1 MAKIYLVEEEASK
14 KEFDRYPQYHKLSDG
29 QQKEFKKALFLTK
42 GAANNEV
49 GCMLA
54 SFDMPGE
61 EIAKYSASWKD
72 ANGVSQVL
80 RTRHDPYGPKERSK
94 QTWKRLMQQAA
105 RIPDLF
111 DTIRGRAL
119 VAKYG
124 EEIKNEFCDKQG
136 RCSLNVV
143 ETDDKYERML
153 DCVELI
159 EGSATEYAFR
169 GIKQELVEDNNLE
182 FDRNK
187 ASRLEF
193 LERTKASEIAE
204 AKSKGIDLASLYERA
219 TERYSGK
226 RESGDGLDSYP
237 ELQKDFWGFLKQDI
251 SSLAHA
257 PKEDLER
264 ALRIEE
270 GKPARLFTISTEIGR
285 QFVGYPYY
293 SENVYGVTPDA
304 TYNAL
309 YVRGMYKAMD
319 EMGVGIATSS
329 QMAYPR
335 GRLNTRVKRIAH
347 KVISLNEK
355 YQKMLKNKSN
365 KIEPVILRQTLV
377 GMFNEFADRSC
388 YEFRMFIRE
397 DRPAPT
403 LAELNPKKQPKS
415 AKATKTK
422 APRKRST
429 GPKEVV
435 KTEDG
440 STFVEY

>member
-1 MAKIYLVEEEASK
+1 MTEEK
-14 KEFDRYPQYHKLSDG
+14 KEYNRYPTYGNLSEE

-42 GAANNEV
+42 GAVNNNV

-54 SFDMPGE
+54 SLGLDGE
-61 EIAKYSASWKD
+61 AIAKYGASWKD
-72 ANGVSQVL
+72 AENVDQGSAL
-80 RTRHDPYGPKERSK
+80 NKRHYPYRPSAGAKGRL
-94 QTWKRLMQQAA
+94 TWKRLMQQAA

-124 EEIKNEFCDKQG
+124 EEIKDEFCDKQG
-136 RCSLNVV
+136 RCSLNIVQM
-143 ETDDKYERML
+143 DDTYERML
-153 DCVELI
+153 AGVEFQYDTATDYTF
-159 EGSATEYAFR
+159 GS
-169 GIKQELVEDNNLE
+169 IKQELIRGQNLE
-182 FDRNK
+182 FNQTK

-219 TERYSGK
+219 TERRNDK
-226 RESGDGLDSYP
+226 RDCGDGLDNYP

-270 GKPARLFTISTEIGR
+270 GQPARLFTIATEIGR

-293 SENVYGVTPDA
+293 SENVYGATPDA

-309 YVRGMYKAMD
+309 YIRGMYKAMD

-329 QMAYPR
+329 RMGYAR

-365 KIEPVILRQTLV
+365 KIEPAILRQTLV
-377 GMFNEFADRSC
+377 GMFNEFADRSV

-403 LAELNPKKQPKS
+403 LAELKPKKQPKS
-415 AKATKTK
+415 AKPTK
-422 APRKRST
+422 AKAPKKRST
-429 GPKEVV
+429 GPKEVIEV
-435 KTEDG
+435 EG
-440 STFVEY
+440 AGTFVEY

>member
-1 MAKIYLVEEEASK
+1 MTEEK
-14 KEFDRYPQYHKLSDG
+14 KEFDRYPTYGKLSEE
-29 QQKEFKKALFLTK
+29 QQREFKKALFLTK
-42 GAANNEV
+42 GAANNDV
-49 GCMLA
+49 GCLLA
-54 SFDMPGE
+54 LLGLPGE
-61 EIAKYSASWKD
+61 DIAKYGASWKD
-72 ANGVSQVL
+72 AENVGQAL
-80 RTRHDPYGPKERSK
+80 RTRHDPYGAKERSK
-94 QTWKRLMQQAA
+94 QTWKRLLQQAA

-124 EEIKNEFCDKQG
+124 EEVKDEFCDESGK
-136 RCSLNVV
+136 CSLNVV
-143 ETDDKYERML
+143 TADNEYEKLL
-153 DCVELI
+153 DCVEFI
-159 EGSATEYAFR
+159 EGSATEYVFR
-169 GIKQELVEDNNLE
+169 GIKQDVMEQYHLDFDNT
-182 FDRNK
+182 K

-204 AKSKGIDLASLYERA
+204 AKSKGIDLAALYARAIER
-219 TERYSGK
+219 RNSK

-257 PKEDLER
+257 PKEELER
-264 ALRIEE
+264 ALRIEKGE
-270 GKPARLFTISTEIGR
+270 PARLFTISTEIGR

-293 SENVYGVTPDA
+293 SENAYSAAPNA
-304 TYNAL
+304 SYNSL
-309 YVRGMYKAMD
+309 YVRGLYKAMD

-329 QMAYPR
+329 RMGYAR
-335 GRLNTRVKRIAH
+335 GRLTTRVKRIAH

-365 KIEPVILRQTLV
+365 KIEPAILRQTLV
-377 GMFNEFADRSC
+377 GMFNEFADRSV

-415 AKATKTK
+415 AKATKAK

>member
-1 MAKIYLVEEEASK
+1 MTEEK
-14 KEFDRYPQYHKLSDG
+14 KEFDRYPTYGKLSEE

-42 GAANNEV
+42 GTANNDV
-49 GCMLA
+49 GCLLA
-54 SFDMPGE
+54 LLGLPGE
-61 EIAKYSASWKD
+61 DIAKYGASWKD
-72 ANGVSQVL
+72 AENVGQVL
-80 RTRHDPYGPKERSK
+80 RTRHDPYGPRTGTAGKL
-94 QTWKRLMQQAA
+94 TWKRLAQQAA

-124 EEIKNEFCDKQG
+124 EEVKDEFCDKQG
-136 RCSLNVV
+136 RCSLNIVQ
-143 ETDDKYERML
+143 TDDMYERML
-153 DCVELI
+153 AGVEFQDGTATGYTF
-159 EGSATEYAFR
+159 GS
-169 GIKQELVEDNNLE
+169 IKQDLIREQNLD
-182 FDRNK
+182 FDRAK

-219 TERYSGK
+219 TGQRNGK
-226 RESGDGLDSYP
+226 RESGDGLDKYP

-257 PKEDLER
+257 PKEELER
-264 ALRIEE
+264 SLRMEE
-270 GKPARLFTISTEIGR
+270 GKPAKLFTISTEIGR

-293 SENVYGVTPDA
+293 SENAYSVAPNA

-309 YVRGMYKAMD
+309 YIRGLYKAMD

-329 QMAYPR
+329 QMGYAR
-335 GRLNTRVKRIAH
+335 GRFTTRVKRIAH

-415 AKATKTK
+415 AKATKAK
-422 APRKRST
+422 ASRKRST

>member
-1 MAKIYLVEEEASK
+1 MTEEK

-80 RTRHDPYGPKERSK
+80 RTRHDPYGPRERSK
-94 QTWKRLMQQAA
+94 PTWKRLMQQAA

-124 EEIKNEFCDKQG
+124 EEIKDEFCDKHG

-143 ETDDKYERML
+143 CMDDKYERML
-153 DCVELI
+153 DCVEFI
-159 EGSATEYAFR
+159 KGSATEYTFR
-169 GIKQELVEDNNLE
+169 GIKQELIEEQSLDFNQ
-182 FDRNK
+182 NK

-193 LERTKASEIAE
+193 LESTKASEIAE

-219 TERYSGK
+219 TERCSGK
-226 RESGDGLDSYP
+226 RESGDGLDNYP

-257 PKEDLER
+257 PKEELER
-264 ALRIEE
+264 SLRMNE

-293 SENVYGVTPDA
+293 SADVYGVAPNA

-309 YVRGMYKAMD
+309 YIRGMYKAMD

-329 QMAYPR
+329 QMGYAR
-335 GRLNTRVKRIAH
+335 GRFSTRVKRIAH

-365 KIEPVILRQTLV
+365 KIEPAILRQTLV
-377 GMFNEFADRSC
+377 GMFNEFADRSV

-403 LAELNPKKQPKS
+403 LAELHPAKQSKS
-415 AKATKTK
+415 VKATKTR

-435 KTEDG
+435 EVEG
-440 STFVEY
+440 IGTFVEY

>member
-1 MAKIYLVEEEASK
+1 MTEEK
-14 KEFDRYPQYHKLSDG
+14 KEFNRYPDYDNLSDG

-42 GAANNEV
+42 GAANNDV
-49 GCMLA
+49 GCLLA
-54 SFDMPGE
+54 LLDLPGE
-61 EIAKYSASWKD
+61 EIAKYGASWKD
-72 ANGVSQVL
+72 AKGVDQGSIL
-80 RTRHDPYGPKERSK
+80 KTRHDCTYPYLPRSNAK
-94 QTWKRLMQQAA
+94 GRLTGKYLLQQAA

-111 DTIRGRAL
+111 DTIRGRVL

-124 EEIKNEFCDKQG
+124 EEVKDEFCDEFGK
-136 RCSLNVV
+136 CSLNVV
-143 ETDDKYERML
+143 TTDDKYEKLL
-153 DCVELI
+153 DCTEFI

-169 GIKQELVEDNNLE
+169 DVKQDVMEQYHLD
-182 FDRNK
+182 FDRAK

-219 TERYSGK
+219 TSQRIDK

-237 ELQKDFWGFLKQDI
+237 ELQKDFWGFLKQDL

-257 PKEDLER
+257 PKEELER
-264 ALRIEE
+264 SLRIEE
-270 GKPARLFTISTEIGR
+270 GKPAKLFTISTEIGR

-293 SENVYGVTPDA
+293 PDYAYGVSPNA

-309 YVRGMYKAMD
+309 YVRGLYKAMD

-329 QMAYPR
+329 QMSYPR
-335 GRLNTRVKRIAH
+335 GRFSTRVKRIAH

-365 KIEPVILRQTLV
+365 KIEPAILRQTLV
-377 GMFNEFADRSC
+377 GMFNEFADRSVF
-388 YEFRMFIRE
+388 EFRMFIRE

-415 AKATKTK
+415 AKATKAK
-422 APRKRST
+422 APRRRST

>member
-1 MAKIYLVEEEASK
+1 MTEEK
-14 KEFDRYPQYHKLSDG
+14 KEFDRYPTFGKLSEE
-29 QQKEFKKALFLTK
+29 QQREFKKALFLTN
-42 GAANNEV
+42 GAVNNDV

-54 SFDMPGE
+54 FYGLSGE
-61 EIAKYSASWKD
+61 DIAKYGASWKD
-72 ANGVSQVL
+72 ADGVGQAL
-80 RTRHDPYGPKERSK
+80 RTRHDPYGARERSK
-94 QTWKRLMQQAA
+94 QTWKRLLQQAA

-124 EEIKNEFCDKQG
+124 EEIKDEFCDEQG

-143 ETDDKYERML
+143 CMDDTYEKLL
-153 DCVELI
+153 DCVEFI

-169 GIKQELVEDNNLE
+169 GIKHDVMGQYHLE
-182 FDRNK
+182 FDRAK

-204 AKSKGIDLASLYERA
+204 AKSKGIDLAALYARAIER
-219 TERYSGK
+219 RNSK

-257 PKEDLER
+257 PKEELER
-264 ALRIEE
+264 SLRMNE
-270 GKPARLFTISTEIGR
+270 GKPVRLFTISTEIGR

-293 SENVYGVTPDA
+293 SEDVYSIAPNA

-309 YVRGMYKAMD
+309 YIRGLYKAMD
-319 EMGVGIATSS
+319 EMGVGIATST

-365 KIEPVILRQTLV
+365 KIEPAILRQTLV

-388 YEFRMFIRE
+388 FEFRMFIRE

-403 LAELNPKKQPKS
+403 LAELHPKKQPKS
-415 AKATKTK
+415 AKATKTRV
-422 APRKRST
+422 PRRRST

>member
-1 MAKIYLVEEEASK
+1 MTEEK
-14 KEFDRYPQYHKLSDG
+14 KEYDRYPTFGKLSEE

-42 GAANNEV
+42 GAVNNEV

-54 SFDMPGE
+54 SLGLDGE
-61 EIAKYSASWKD
+61 AIAKYGASWKD
-72 ANGVSQVL
+72 AQNVDQGHAL
-80 RTRHDPYGPKERSK
+80 NNRHYPYRPRTGAKGK
-94 QTWKRLMQQAA
+94 LTWRRLAQQAA

-124 EEIKNEFCDKQG
+124 EEIKDEFCDKQG
-136 RCSLNVV
+136 RCSLNIVQM
-143 ETDDKYERML
+143 DDMYERML
-153 DCVELI
+153 AGVEFQDDT
-159 EGSATEYAFR
+159 ATEYAFAS
-169 GIKQELVEDNNLE
+169 IKQDVIREQNLE
-182 FDRNK
+182 FNQTK

-204 AKSKGIDLASLYERA
+204 AKSKGIDLAALYERA
-219 TERYSGK
+219 TERRSDK

-237 ELQKDFWGFLKQDI
+237 ELQKDFWGFLKQDL

-270 GKPARLFTISTEIGR
+270 GEPARLFTISTEIGR

-309 YVRGMYKAMD
+309 YIRGMYKAMD

-329 QMAYPR
+329 RMSYPR

-365 KIEPVILRQTLV
+365 KIEPAILRQTLV

-388 YEFRMFIRE
+388 YEFRMFVRE

-403 LAELNPKKQPKS
+403 LAELKPKKQPKS
-415 AKATKTK
+415 AKPMKAK

-435 KTEDG
+435 EVEG
-440 STFVEY
+440 IGTFVEY

>member
-1 MAKIYLVEEEASK
+1 MTEEK
-14 KEFDRYPQYHKLSDG
+14 KEFDRYPTYGKLSEE
-29 QQKEFKKALFLTK
+29 QQKEFKKALFLTS
-42 GAANNEV
+42 GAVNNDV

-54 SFDMPGE
+54 FYGLSGE
-61 EIAKYSASWKD
+61 DIAKYGASWKD
-72 ANGVSQVL
+72 ADGVGQAL
-80 RTRHDPYGPKERSK
+80 RTRHDPYGAKERSK
-94 QTWKRLMQQAA
+94 QTWKHLLQQAA

-124 EEIKNEFCDKQG
+124 EEVKDEFCDELGK
-136 RCSLNVV
+136 CSLNVI
-143 ETDDKYERML
+143 TADNKYEKLL
-153 DCVELI
+153 DCVEFI

-169 GIKQELVEDNNLE
+169 SIKQDVMRQYHLE
-182 FDRNK
+182 FDRVK

-204 AKSKGIDLASLYERA
+204 AKSKGIDLAALYARA
-219 TERYSGK
+219 TEKRNGK
-226 RESGDGLDSYP
+226 QTGDGLDSYP

-257 PKEDLER
+257 PKEELER
-264 ALRIEE
+264 SLRIEE
-270 GKPARLFTISTEIGR
+270 GEPAKLFTISTEIGR

-293 SENVYGVTPDA
+293 SESAYSAAPNA
-304 TYNAL
+304 AYNSL

-329 QMAYPR
+329 RMGYAR

-365 KIEPVILRQTLV
+365 KIEPAILRQTLV
-377 GMFNEFADRSC
+377 GMFNEFADRSV

-415 AKATKTK
+415 AKATKAK

-435 KTEDG
+435 KAEDG

>member
-1 MAKIYLVEEEASK
+1 MTEEK
-14 KEFDRYPQYHKLSDG
+14 KEYNRYPTYGNLPEG

-42 GAANNEV
+42 GAVNNEV

-54 SFDMPGE
+54 SLGLNGE
-61 EIAKYSASWKD
+61 DIAKYGASWKD
-72 ANGVSQVL
+72 AQNVDQGHAL
-80 RTRHDPYGPKERSK
+80 NKRHYPYTTRAGAKGK
-94 QTWKRLMQQAA
+94 LTWKRLMQQAA

-111 DTIRGRAL
+111 DTIRGRSL

-124 EEIKNEFCDKQG
+124 EEIKDEFCDKQG
-136 RCSLNVV
+136 RCPLNVV
-143 ETDDKYERML
+143 QMDDAYEKL
-153 DCVELI
+153 LAGVEFQD
-159 EGSATEYAFR
+159 GTATEYAF
-169 GIKQELVEDNNLE
+169 GSIKQDLIREQNLE
-182 FDRNK
+182 FNQNK

-219 TERYSGK
+219 TERRNDK
-226 RESGDGLDSYP
+226 RDCGDGLDSYP
-237 ELQKDFWGFLKQDI
+237 ELQKDFWGFLKQDS

-293 SENVYGVTPDA
+293 SENAYGATPDA
-304 TYNAL
+304 TYNSL
-309 YVRGMYKAMD
+309 YVRGMYKAME

-415 AKATKTK
+415 AKATKTR

>member
-1 MAKIYLVEEEASK
+1 MTEEK
-14 KEFDRYPQYHKLSDG
+14 KEYNRYPTYGNLPEG

-42 GAANNEV
+42 GAVNNEV

-54 SFDMPGE
+54 SLGLDGE
-61 EIAKYSASWKD
+61 AIAKYGASWKD
-72 ANGVSQVL
+72 AQNVDQGHAL
-80 RTRHDPYGPKERSK
+80 NKRHYPYTTRAGAKGK
-94 QTWKRLMQQAA
+94 LTWKRLMQQAA

-124 EEIKNEFCDKQG
+124 EEIKDEFCDKQG
-136 RCSLNVV
+136 RCPLNVV
-143 ETDDKYERML
+143 QMDDTYEKL
-153 DCVELI
+153 LAGVEFQD
-159 EGSATEYAFR
+159 GTATEYAF
-169 GIKQELVEDNNLE
+169 GSIKHDLIREQNLE
-182 FDRNK
+182 FDQKK
-187 ASRLEF
+187 ASRLDF

-219 TERYSGK
+219 TERCSGK
-226 RESGDGLDSYP
+226 RESGDGLDNYP

-257 PKEDLER
+257 PKEELER
-264 ALRIEE
+264 SLRMDE
-270 GKPARLFTISTEIGR
+270 GKPVKLFAISTEMGR

-293 SENVYGVTPDA
+293 SENAYSAAPNA
-304 TYNAL
+304 AYNSL

-329 QMAYPR
+329 QMGYAR

-365 KIEPVILRQTLV
+365 KIEPAILRQTLV

-403 LAELNPKKQPKS
+403 LAELHPAKPAKS
-415 AKATKTK
+415 AKQVKAK

-429 GPKEVV
+429 GPKEAVNV
-435 KTEDG
+435 EG
-440 STFVEY
+440 IGTFVEY